1 MQNNE
6 MMLRADMQRCNFF
19 GPAPKE
25 LGKPA
30 SMRWES
36 KEMQILLKLIRWN
49 GRFNALRVWLE
60 HLIIIISRKTFRA
73 RTTMKQKKFLQKDL

>member
-6 MMLRADMQRCNFF
+6 MMLRADMQRCSLF